1 MDLKKTG
8 SLIAQR
14 RKELELTQSQLAE
27 LVGVTDKAISR
38 WETGRGFP
46 DAAYLQPLAQA
57 LELSITEIVNGELTR
72 PETAAQQADDAV
84 LSMFR
89 YGRKMLWTVATVLLA
104 VAGAMLLLSP
114 LYALGQGAG
123 CLLVLGVYFLIL
135 AAVLPRLRKGGSPK
149 LMQNLALAM
158 LPICLV
164 LQMLPVSAALV
175 FTGPGYY
182 NRELYSCFDLM
193 LWGNAVFGP
202 TLSGLLTVVL
212 IPMSVILRIR
222 ETDRLRNAIFVCTIL
237 AGVFM
242 LISPLLYGL
251 EYLTV
256 VGLIIVLLLFSSAGL
271 QASANGR
278 IGRK

>member
-1 MDLKKTG
+1 MERAFRKECNTQGIVLFVYKMIMSTAVTVAMLFGIVGHLLGNMGASIDDLLLYLPDIVMEVSGWGYLWAIAVGLTVLFLWKKPTYIRNEIFKHTGSDFHADDPERNRIIERVMKITKIESLLFLKK
-8 SLIAQR
+8 
-14 RKELELTQSQLAE
+14 
-27 LVGVTDKAISR
+27 V
-38 WETGRGFP
+38 
-46 DAAYLQPLAQA
+46 
-57 LELSITEIVNGELTR
+57 
-72 PETAAQQADDAV
+72 
-84 LSMFR
+84 
-89 YGRKMLWTVATVLLA
+89 
-104 VAGAMLLLSP
+104 
-114 LYALGQGAG
+114 
-123 CLLVLGVYFLIL
+123 IL
-135 AAVLPRLRKGGSPK
+135 AAVLPRVRKGGSPK

-212 IPMSVILRIR
+212 ILMSVILRIR

-256 VGLIIVLLLFSSAGL
+256 VGLIIVLLLISSAGL